1 MKTGENKPT
10 GLILRKEFTSPGVSW
25 GVGGRGGT
33 VRCCNINR
41 KLFVIAEKVFQYII
55 PIVMPVKKMH
65 FVV

>member
-10 GLILRKEFTSPGVSW
+10 GLILRKEFTSPGER
-25 GVGGRGGT
+25 GRGGGGGGT
-33 VRCCNINR
+33 VRSCNINQN
-41 KLFVIAEKVFQYII
+41 LFVIAEKVFQYFI